1 MNYFDEEL
9 IKDLKKSN
17 INFSILSEAEH
28 NTIVNSI
35 NETMPFSGN
44 QIAWSKIK
52 NSISY
57 GLETSNLAI
66 SLLTEEINKK
76 TKNKLYFVGDACSK
90 GYSIDHE
97 KLSEAIK
104 ILSELPQHTYIVP
117 EPMTWIACLS
127 FEGHI
132 DFVNICA

>member
-17 INFSILSEAEH
+17 INFSIHSEAEH

-44 QIAWSKIK
+44 QIAWSKLK
-52 NSISY
+52 NSINF

-76 TKNKLYFVGDACSK
+76 PR
-90 GYSIDHE
+90 I
-97 KLSEAIK
+97 
-104 ILSELPQHTYIVP
+104 
-117 EPMTWIACLS
+117 S
-127 FEGHI
+127 FTL
-132 DFVNICA
+132 